1 MNFSTLKLNCVQILD
16 IINNTFLR
24 HKNKQRGGAATWGL
38 IIFLIIGFYYI
49 LSRVVWCSNAG
60 DKQERNSLTIYNPG
74 QLIGE
79 HQSAAVKDYKSC
91 NKQTK
96 DSSQSPVAAGEN

>member
-1 MNFSTLKLNCVQILD
+1 MGANNFFNYW
-16 IINNTFLR
+16 FL
-24 HKNKQRGGAATWGL
+24 L
-38 IIFLIIGFYYI
+38 YFV
-49 LSRVVWCSNAG
+49 SCSNAG

-79 HQSAAVKDYKSC
+79 HQSAAVKDYKTTSLAI
-91 NKQTK
+91 NRTK